1 MRLGFTCMLGQEQR
15 SSAFVCILL
24 CDTFFHQPCLL
35 VICLLA
41 STDDSNC
48 LSQISTDVQH
58 SCRKQNT
65 MLSAQNLPPIVCSV
79 QALLR
84 ALKLGSACKQPWLVA
99 NSAIAIWNTYLPNML
114 QQRFAPL
121 LDLLMSAVTTLLA
134 QPDPGAIATQLTALA
149 TAGAAAAEHAALLAV
164 LAASPTNKHDSV
176 SLPAGSL

>member
-1 MRLGFTCMLGQEQR
+1 MFIGIVCMLGQEQR
-15 SSAFVCILL
+15 SSGFMCILL
-24 CDTFFHQPCLL
+24 CDAYFRQPCLL
-35 VICLLA
+35 VIRLLA
-41 STDDSNC
+41 STDDYNC
-48 LSQISTDVQH
+48 LSRISTNVQQ

-65 MLSAQNLPPIVCSV
+65 MLSAQNMPHIVCSM

-99 NSAIAIWNTYLPNML
+99 NSAIAIWNMYLPNLM
-114 QQRFAPL
+114 QQCFAPL

-164 LAASPTNKHDSV
+164 LAASPTNKYDSA
-176 SLPAGSL
+176 SLPAGLL